1 MVEVCS
7 TFGINSL
14 HTNLFFLRTQI
25 SNLWFY
31 KDSNTQD
38 QEEDV
43 FEDSLSELPEE
54 TTKKEESGDVKEGEA
69 EEAKEELGISDGV
82 FISEQQG
89 EQTASNMEEKQSFDI
104 GEGMEETTEIGVS
117 GSLMVLEDFQPLE
130 GKEFDNAEEEIR
142 EVEKEE
148 NREEKSK
155 EEINGEEAVVK
166 ERSIFRRMAP
176 VSKMSL
182 PAKLSS
188 STIEPIKLP
197 SSANQPPKSSKSTR
211 PNPMR
216 RRRRLRS
223 FGSLNTILLPSE
235 EPAETAKKKSPF
247 KSASFAQM
255 DKKKSPNKVVSFAEV
270 YKVDK
275 VQTRH
280 QEQLAIKEVQKGR
293 SKVPQL
299 GLISGRAGRGKR
311 GLDVQGQQVKKTK
324 KAKIVE

>member
-1 MVEVCS
+1 MLNFRHQQFAHKS
-7 TFGINSL
+7 
-14 HTNLFFLRTQI
+14 FFLRTQI

-31 KDSNTQD
+31 KDSITQD

-54 TTKKEESGDVKEGEA
+54 TTKKEESGDIKEGEV
-69 EEAKEELGISDGV
+69 EEEKEEVGISDGV

-130 GKEFDNAEEEIR
+130 GNEFDNAEEEIR

-148 NREEKSK
+148 NRDEKSK

-176 VSKMSL
+176 VYAKKSKMSL

-197 SSANQPPKSSKSTR
+197 SSALQPPKSSKSMR

-216 RRRRLRS
+216 RRPRLRS

-280 QEQLAIKEVQKGR
+280 QEQLAMKEVQERR

-311 GLDVQGQQVKKTK
+311 GRDVQGRQEEKTK

>member
-1 MVEVCS
+1 M
-7 TFGINSL
+7 
-14 HTNLFFLRTQI
+14 
-25 SNLWFY
+25 
-31 KDSNTQD
+31 
-38 QEEDV
+38 

-54 TTKKEESGDVKEGEA
+54 TTKKEERGDVKEGEV

-82 FISEQQG
+82 FIFEQQG
-89 EQTASNMEEKQSFDI
+89 EQTASNMEEKQLYVI
-104 GEGMEETTEIGVS
+104 GEGMEETNEIGVS
-117 GSLMVLEDFQPLE
+117 GSLDQVDLENFQLLE
-130 GKEFDNAEEEIR
+130 GKKFDNAEEENK
-142 EVEKEE
+142 EGENEE
-148 NREEKSK
+148 NRDEKSK
-155 EEINGEEAVVK
+155 EEINEEEAVVK

-176 VSKMSL
+176 VYAKKSKISL

-270 YKVDK
+270 YEVDK

-280 QEQLAIKEVQKGR
+280 QEQLAIKEVEQGR

-311 GLDVQGQQVKKTK
+311 GLDVQGRQGEKTK